1 MSDKSSSRSNS
12 ASDNS
17 PSHSLPS
24 HNDHPLTDR
33 EQALLEISEKVFE
46 YARMEHCDAADLA
59 VNQLSGAEYAVRNGE
74 PETIERNQDKGLD
87 VRVFIGDQTGS
98 ASTTDFSDD
107 AIRSTVRAAASI
119 ARVTEGDPC
128 LKLADPALYPS
139 HFPDLALHH
148 PTDLSAADLAR
159 FGIEQAIV
167 CEAAALN
174 ADPRINNSEGASF
187 SAHEGV
193 TLMRNSLGFTGF
205 SRGTRYGLSCSVI
218 AGESS
223 AMQRD
228 YWYDS
233 TRRLEA
239 LESAQSIG
247 EQAALRTVRRL
258 DARKIDTCKAP
269 ILFDATVAPG
279 LLRNLIS
286 ALNGN
291 SVYKKSS
298 FLAGKL
304 DQQIFPAHIT
314 IAQQPHIPEGMGS
327 AVYDGDGV
335 ATRDHAY
342 IEQGRLA
349 SYVLSQYSACKL
361 GLHTTGNS
369 GGVRNLKINHEG
381 INQSQLLKRM
391 DKGLLVTEMMGFGV
405 NNVTGDYS
413 RGAAGFWVENGE
425 IQYPVHEITL
435 SGNLSTM
442 FMGIGGIADDTNR
455 KGNIQSGSIL
465 IDEMTIGGS

>member
-1 MSDKSSSRSNS
+1 MPNKPSTSSNVPN
-12 ASDNS
+12 D
-17 PSHSLPS
+17 HLPS
-24 HNDHPLTDR
+24 HNDRALTDR
-33 EQALLEISEKVFE
+33 ERALFDITEKVFE
-46 YARMEHCDAADLA
+46 YTRLENCSAADLA
-59 VNQLSGAEYAVRNGE
+59 IDQLSGAEYAVRNGE
-74 PETIERNQDKGLD
+74 PETIERNQDKGLE
-87 VRVFIGDQTGS
+87 VRVFMGDQTGS

-139 HFPDLALHH
+139 SFPDLALHH
-148 PTDLSAADLAR
+148 PSDLSAADLAR
-159 FGIEQAIV
+159 FGIEQAIA

-174 ADPRINNSEGASF
+174 ADSRISNSEGASF

-193 TLMRNSLGFTGF
+193 SLMRNSLGFSGF

-233 TRRLEA
+233 KRRLDA

-247 EQAALRTVRRL
+247 ELAAQRTVQRL
-258 DARKIDTCKAP
+258 DARKIDTCKVP
-269 ILFDATVAPG
+269 ILFDATIAPG

-286 ALNGN
+286 AINGN
-291 SVYKKSS
+291 AVYKKSS

-327 AVYDGDGV
+327 AVYDGEGV
-335 ATRDHAY
+335 ATRDQAY
-342 IEQGRLA
+342 IEQGRLI

-361 GLHTTGNS
+361 KLSTTGNA
-369 GGVRNLKINHEG
+369 GGVRNLKINHDG
-381 INQSQLLKRM
+381 ISQTQLLKRM

-413 RGAAGFWVENGE
+413 RGAAGFWVEKGE

-435 SGNLSTM
+435 SGNLTNM
-442 FMGIGGIADDTNR
+442 FMGISGIADDTNR

-465 IDEMTIGGS
+465 VDEMTIGGS

>member
-1 MSDKSSSRSNS
+1 MSNKPSTSNHLP
-12 ASDNS
+12 DHN
-17 PSHSLPS
+17 LPS
-24 HNDHPLTDR
+24 HNDSALTDR
-33 EQALLEISEKVFE
+33 ERALFDITEKVFE
-46 YARMEHCDAADLA
+46 YSRLEKCDAADLA
-59 VNQLSGAEYAVRNGE
+59 IDQLSGAEYAVRNGE
-74 PETIERNQDKGLD
+74 PETIERNQDKGLE
-87 VRVFIGDQTGS
+87 VRVFMGDQTGS

-107 AIRSTVRAAASI
+107 AIRATVRAAASI

-128 LKLADPALYPS
+128 LKLADPALYPIN
-139 HFPDLALHH
+139 FPDLRLNH
-148 PTDLSAADLAR
+148 PSDLSAADLAR
-159 FGIEQAIV
+159 FGIEQAIA
-167 CEAAALN
+167 CETAALN
-174 ADPRINNSEGASF
+174 SDSRINNSEGASF

-193 TLMRNSLGFTGF
+193 SLMRNSLGFTGF

-233 TRRLEA
+233 KRRLET
-239 LESAQSIG
+239 LESARSIG
-247 EQAALRTVRRL
+247 ERAAQRTVQRL
-258 DARKIDTCKAP
+258 DARKIDTCKVP
-269 ILFDATVAPG
+269 ILFDATIAPG

-286 ALNGN
+286 AINGN
-291 SVYKKSS
+291 AVYKKSS

-304 DQQIFPAHIT
+304 NQQIFPEHIS
-314 IAQQPHIPEGMGS
+314 IAQQPHIVEGMGS

-335 ATRDHAY
+335 ATRNHTY
-342 IEQGRLA
+342 IEQGRLV

-361 GLHTTGNS
+361 KLSTTGNA
-369 GGVRNLKINHEG
+369 GGVRNLRINHDD
-381 INQSQLLKRM
+381 ISQTQLLSRM
-391 DKGLLVTEMMGFGV
+391 DRGLLVTEMMGFGV

-413 RGAAGFWVENGE
+413 RGAAGFWIENGE

-435 SGNLSTM
+435 SGNLSNM
-442 FMGIGGIADDTNR
+442 FLGISGIADDTNC